1 MSSAIHQMLRLRRA
15 PCLSPWGRVALLGI
29 AQRSISIK
37 YAQHSRNR
45 NQAKALSVNIQTI
58 ADPIKVK
65 RIEKNLTPHHLAA
78 TMGIATA
85 LVRSWEDGSSQ
96 PDSKQ
101 LQDLAKYLGLGD
113 NIRHCLTEHYA
124 V

>member
-1 MSSAIHQMLRLRRA
+1 M
-15 PCLSPWGRVALLGI
+15 GRVALLGI
-29 AQRSISIK
+29 AQRSIRLKYQQKSRKETRAKPLPESIK
-37 YAQHSRNR
+37 
-45 NQAKALSVNIQTI
+45 TI
-58 ADPIKVK
+58 GDWIHIK
-65 RIEKNLTPHHLAA
+65 RRAKNLTPCHLALK
-78 TMGIATA
+78 MGIATA